1 MRGRGEAP
9 HAGALPYRPIR
20 EPHAK
25 QLHAPTRRARA
36 RVVPVVAAVG
46 AAPSH
51 DGSTRPARPPTLFLL
66 PKEMEME
73 EEEDEAATIF
83 ILLLFL
89 RFQKKEKKWQYNFK
103 KSRRVYGN
111 LYRRLIHGMH
121 VSVITA
127 NATGDFSVSGG
138 VGFDWKWKCC
148 RVRLGYLFWIWIA
161 VSEGLGLWDWDVW
174 LSLILGAWVW
184 GQFTIQSLGWESWDG
199 MEFLCFLG
207 VGVGWLWNELKK
219 TRKDVMKR
227 GLFG

>member
-51 DGSTRPARPPTLFLL
+51 DVSTRPARPPTLFLL

-89 RFQKKEKKWQYNFK
+89 RFQKKKKK
-103 KSRRVYGN
+103 
-111 LYRRLIHGMH
+111 
-121 VSVITA
+121 
-127 NATGDFSVSGG
+127 
-138 VGFDWKWKCC
+138 
-148 RVRLGYLFWIWIA
+148 
-161 VSEGLGLWDWDVW
+161 
-174 LSLILGAWVW
+174 
-184 GQFTIQSLGWESWDG
+184 
-199 MEFLCFLG
+199 
-207 VGVGWLWNELKK
+207 
-219 TRKDVMKR
+219 
-227 GLFG
+227 